1 MQKLVVKILVLVKQT
16 KIKGEKMGLT
26 DIQKRLIQAIPQ
38 NDMGEMAKGKGQ
50 IKIVEMLKEMI
61 K

>member
-1 MQKLVVKILVLVKQT
+1 
-16 KIKGEKMGLT
+16 MGLT
-26 DIQKRLIQAIPQ
+26 DIQKRLIQAISQ

-50 IKIVEMLKEMI
+50 IKVVEMLKEMI